1 LPSSARVCLGL
12 EGALVEARGLVQPAG
27 AQRAD
32 VTVVALVRQSRTRR
46 KPTKRRSAY
55 IVGFSSHTL
64 FSSQAISSSRSATT
78 S

>member
-1 LPSSARVCLGL
+1 MEDAHEKAR
-12 EGALVEARGLVQPAG
+12 PAV
-27 AQRAD
+27 AHRVD
-32 VTVVALVRQSRTRR
+32 VTVVALVRQSRTKR